1 MKIRY
6 YCPDCRKKS
15 ILNAI
20 FTAEP
25 RVCAWC
31 GYPINPKHVQ
41 EQSDKFSRYYPL
53 IRHYPSGYMNVF
65 IDICFYVFVAGSYCF
80 VILLVIT
87 HEKWEDFGNSY
98 LVQYLPLACLAILLH
113 IIFLTSNII
122 DKAADLKRILDRQRN
137 PKPETDEENTT
148 TDDPDQK

>member
-31 GYPINPKHVQ
+31 GYPINPQHVQ
-41 EQSDKFSRYYPL
+41 EQSDKFSRYYTL
-53 IRHYPSGYMNVF
+53 IGFSSSDYMNAF
-65 IDICFYVFVAGSYCF
+65 IDICAYVFVAGSYCF

-87 HEKWEDFGNSY
+87 HEKWEDFRRGY
-98 LVQYLPLACLAILLH
+98 PAYLAILFH
-113 IIFLTSNII
+113 IIFLRLNII

-137 PKPETDEENTT
+137 PEPETDEENTT